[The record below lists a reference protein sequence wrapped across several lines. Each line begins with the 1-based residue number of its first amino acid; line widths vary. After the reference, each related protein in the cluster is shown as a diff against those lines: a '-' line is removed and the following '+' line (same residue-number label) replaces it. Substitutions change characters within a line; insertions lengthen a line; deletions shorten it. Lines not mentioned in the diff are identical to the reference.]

1 MYLVIAA
8 GPTRVQLEDA
18 ENLRDLHVRSVASD
32 EEIREVLHRNDLGVL
47 VDDHVYLF
55 PSALAGLVGSNDPDW
70 RSRFDA
76 MIKYAVAS
84 GWSDAEGRV
93 RAHIVRGSV
102 T

>member
-1 MYLVIAA
+1 MSSSPVGGFYFRKTLLDRGILD
-8 GPTRVQLEDA
+8 GQTPSL
-18 ENLRDLHVRSVASD
+18 ASTA
-32 EEIREVLHRNDLGVL
+32 L
-47 VDDHVYLF
+47 LF